1 MMNDMMTH
9 FELLQPADLDSALDL
24 LSRHGADAWPL
35 AGGYDSF
42 DWFKNRGKQPAVV
55 IDLEGIEELRGVR
68 ELESD
73 GGRGGNGGIEIGAMT
88 TLAAVE
94 RHPLI
99 RSRFALLADAA
110 AQVASPQI
118 RNAGTIGGNVCQDT
132 RCWYYRYGMTCYRA
146 GGNTCYAG
154 APGAMNREHAIFG
167 ADRCVAVTPSDVAPA
182 LVALDAEMVV
192 RSARRER
199 VVPAAEFF
207 MTPGVDITRMT
218 VLGERDLLTAI
229 RIPGRWAGADFHFEK
244 VADRKTWDFA
254 LVSVAAAVRVNGGG
268 ADGAG
273 ADGAGAN
280 GSGAANGA
288 GTIEDARIVAGAVQC
303 IPRRMTEVEDLVRGR
318 PRDEATAE
326 MAGELAIRGADPLDY
341 NHFKIPLL
349 RNLVKRAVRPTA

>member
-1 MMNDMMTH
+1 MMNDMMTR
-9 FELLQPADLDSALDL
+9 FDLLQPTDLSSALDL

-68 ELESD
+68 EGGPGPD
-73 GGRGGNGGIEIGAMT
+73 GDHGVTIGAMT

-94 RHPLI
+94 ADPLI
-99 RSRFALLADAA
+99 RSRYALLAAAA

-182 LVALDAEMVV
+182 LVALDAEMIV
-192 RSARRER
+192 RSARREK

-207 MTPGVDITRMT
+207 MPPGVDITRMT

-229 RIPGRWAGADFHFEK
+229 RVPGRWAGADFHFEK

-254 LVSVAAAVRVNGGG
+254 LVSVAAAVRVNGGV
-268 ADGAG
+268 
-273 ADGAGAN
+273 
-280 GSGAANGA
+280 
-288 GTIEDARIVAGAVQC
+288 IEDARIVAGAVQC
-303 IPRRMTEVEDLVRGR
+303 VPRRMTAVEDLVRGR
-318 PRDEATAE
+318 PRDEETAE
-326 MAGELAIRGADPLDY
+326 MAGELAVRGADPLDY

-349 RNLVKRAVRPTA
+349 GNLVKRAVRATS